1 MNKIGI
7 TTTIPAEI
15 VFASGGAPVDLN
27 NIFVTDIKR
36 SEYVEQAEVEG
47 FPRTICGWIKGMY
60 SACLDHKIPKVIAV
74 TGGDC
79 SNTHVLMEIYRMR
92 GVETV
97 PFNYP
102 YGRNRQS
109 MESELALLRDSLGAS
124 EEASERWRARLNRI
138 RRKLDMVD
146 LLTWRDGKVTG
157 FENHLLLVSSSDFDG
172 DPDGF
177 ETKIDRFLEEARQRP
192 EIDAPVRLG
201 MIGIPPIMEGLHEFM
216 EMTGAHCLYN
226 EVARQFTMPF
236 GGETLAEQYLAYTYP
251 YQIGPRI
258 DDIQTEIE
266 RRQIDGIVHYVQS
279 FCHRQIEDLIFRERL
294 DIPIL
299 TIEGDAPRAID
310 ARTKIRLE
318 SFIRM
323 LAQRKGAVV

>member
-1 MNKIGI
+1 
-7 TTTIPAEI
+7 
-15 VFASGGAPVDLN
+15 
-27 NIFVTDIKR
+27 
-36 SEYVEQAEVEG
+36 Q
-47 FPRTICGWIKGMY
+47 
-60 SACLDHKIPKVIAV
+60 
-74 TGGDC
+74 
-79 SNTHVLMEIYRMR
+79 
-92 GVETV
+92 
-97 PFNYP
+97 
-102 YGRNRQS
+102 
-109 MESELALLRDSLGAS
+109 SELALLRDSLGAS

-279 FCHRQIEDLIFRERL
+279 FCHRQMEDLIFRERL

-323 LAQRKGAVV
+323 LAQRKGAAV